1 MREKLRIAVLASG
14 SGTNLQAIIDA
25 SQRGYF
31 HGQVVVVV
39 SDRKDAYALKRAE
52 RHNIDSVFINRN
64 DYRTRDDFDRAIIKL
79 LEDYRIDLVLLAGY
93 MRVVGGEM
101 VRKFYGRMMNIH
113 PSLLPAFPGLE
124 AQKQALDYGAKVT
137 GCTVHFVDE
146 GVDTGPIIVQ
156 RAVEVREEDTVET
169 LKERILTEEHK
180 IYPLA
185 VRLYCEGKLK
195 IEGRRVIIERDKV
208 PLS

>member
-14 SGTNLQAIIDA
+14 NGTNLQALIDA

-31 HGQVVVVV
+31 HGQIVLVV
-39 SDRKDAYALKRAE
+39 SNNKDAYALKRAE
-52 RHNIDSVFINRN
+52 NHNIDSVFINRN

-79 LEDYRIDLVLLAGY
+79 LEGYRIDLVLLAGY
-93 MRVVGGEM
+93 MRVAGRDM
-101 VRKFYGRMMNIH
+101 VHTFYGRMMNIH

-124 AQKQALDYGAKVT
+124 AQKQALDYGAKVS

-156 RAVEVREEDTVET
+156 RAVEVCEDDTVEA
-169 LKERILTEEHK
+169 LSDRILAEEHK

-185 VRLYCEGKLK
+185 VRFYCEGKLK
-195 IEGRRVIIERDKV
+195 IEGRRVRV
-208 PLS
+208 SG